1 MRLSRILLLGS
12 TILLTTGFLSAFS
25 STCSAAPEEIQ
36 VYIDDIT
43 EPGRFGADIHNNYV
57 ASGSTTPAYP
67 GNQPPDGVYR
77 LTPEFYYGVNKNMEL
92 GLYLLS
98 SFGPDGRASYDGEK
112 LRIKYV
118 ADHDETM
125 GSFWGA
131 NFEFGRIAHRFAEEP
146 WNAELKGI
154 YGFRTGS
161 WLFAV
166 NPNLDWGFSGSTSSP
181 VALSLNTKLS
191 YKVGADYALGIE
203 TYNDMGTLNN
213 LGHLSQQS
221 EMLYGVVD
229 AELKNFDLNFGV
241 GRGLT
246 PASDRWVLKLIV
258 GLRY

>member
-1 MRLSRILLLGS
+1 MRVIRILWLAS
-12 TILLTTGFLSAFS
+12 IFAFSPIFLSVFNSA
-25 STCSAAPEEIQ
+25 CSAAPDEIQ

-57 ASGSTTPAYP
+57 ASGSNTPAYP
-67 GNQPPDGVYR
+67 GQQPPDGVYR
-77 LTPEFYYGVNKNMEL
+77 LTPEIYYGVNKNLEL
-92 GLYLLS
+92 GLYTLS
-98 SFGPDGRASYDGEK
+98 SYGPDGRASYDGEK
-112 LRIKYV
+112 LRIKYI
-118 ADHDETM
+118 ADHDEAM

-131 NFEFGRIAHRFAEEP
+131 NFEFGWINHRFAEEP

-154 YGFRTGS
+154 YGFRKGL

-181 VALSLNTKLS
+181 VALSIDTKLS
-191 YKVGADYALGIE
+191 YKVWADYALGIE
-203 TYNDMGTLNN
+203 AYNDLGTLNN

-221 EMLYGVVD
+221 EVLYGVVD
-229 AELKNFDLNFGV
+229 AEIKYFDLNFGV
-241 GRGLT
+241 GRGVT

>member
-1 MRLSRILLLGS
+1 MRLSRILLLAS
-12 TILLTTGFLSAFS
+12 TFTLATGFLSAFS
-25 STCSAAPEEIQ
+25 SACSAASEEIQ
-36 VYIDDIT
+36 VYIDGIT

-57 ASGSTTPAYP
+57 ASGSNMPDYHGA
-67 GNQPPDGVYR
+67 QPPDGVYR
-77 LTPEFYYGVNKNMEL
+77 LTPEIYYGVNKNIEL

-98 SFGPDGRASYDGEK
+98 SYGPDDRASYDGEK
-112 LRIKYV
+112 LRIKYI
-118 ADHDETM
+118 ADHDVME

-154 YGFRTGS
+154 YGFRKGL

-166 NPNLDWGFSGSTSSP
+166 NPNLDWSFSGQTSSP
-181 VALSLNTKLS
+181 VGLSINTKVA
-191 YKVGADYALGIE
+191 YKTGANYSLGFE
-203 TYNDMGTLNN
+203 AYNDLGTLNN

-221 EMLYGVVD
+221 EVLYGVVD
-229 AELKNFDLNFGV
+229 AEIKSFDLNFGV

-258 GLRY
+258 GVRY